1 VTFVNYSE
9 ELGHIKGKFPEW
21 RESRMYLS
29 TILGLLG
36 GGVAGFG
43 AAYFIQNG
51 KISKLQQDVSRYSQA
66 SQALVSAESELKDA
80 KSRILILEQSENDI
94 RRRLEQSYHE
104 QMEELHVSSQEQINE
119 LNQMRSLKLELESEL
134 AQVRSQL
141 ENAQHNH
148 FNDLEALKQA
158 YESQASRL
166 PTTPEGN
173 FERDSLESS
182 HREEIQALQQAHAAQ
197 VQEIE
202 QAHQARIY
210 ELEQAYQTQILEI
223 QAARG
228 DEFDSLT
235 PAVAAPE
242 TAEADSFQTF
252 INPDLLR
259 DDAEDTPQTMGYLE
273 TWVAPFQDDEPD
285 LSTQEESIPTNGSRD
300 ASYLETWYAPPA
312 EESADLEESFD
323 HQGENSHLE
332 TWVASPLEEAIEPPQ
347 EMGYLETWVAEAP
360 EVEDEPMLSPFV
372 EQEDSDSGLNFLE
385 SLPTDTEEKSPTS
398 YDFSASPFTQA
409 EEESPTSY
417 DFSAASFTPTE
428 EDASLNFLESF
439 SSEAEEEMP
448 NFTENTSDL
457 SFLES
462 FAAEEEVAR
471 ISSLEELTS
480 AEDYGLGESFTHPDN
495 DFLELLPQEEEA
507 PSFNNGFSLPA
518 VDSDS
523 DLFNFSEPAEDDLAL
538 LNSLELQLGEESGAA
553 KASGLGESSEDLD
566 FLNLLDTDELALE
579 SLPSLENKI
588 TNDSLEDLFG
598 SDWDLPE
605 DLDADLKVAKSDN
618 F

>member
-21 RESRMYLS
+21 RESRMSLS

-36 GGVAGFG
+36 GGAAGFG

-51 KISKLQQDVSRYSQA
+51 KISKLQQDISRYSQA

-104 QMEELHVSSQEQINE
+104 QMEELQASSQEQINE

-134 AQVRSQL
+134 EQVRAQL
-141 ENAQHNH
+141 ENAQNNH

-158 YESQASRL
+158 YESQASQL
-166 PTTPEGN
+166 PTTSEGD
-173 FERDSLESS
+173 FERESLERS
-182 HREEIQALQQAHAAQ
+182 HYEEIQALQQAHAAQ
-197 VQEIE
+197 MQEIE

-223 QAARG
+223 QAEQSQA
-228 DEFDSLT
+228 FDHPFT
-235 PAVAAPE
+235 PVAAEPE
-242 TAEADSFQTF
+242 TPETDSFQTF

-259 DDAEDTPQTMGYLE
+259 DDEEDTPQAMGYLE
-273 TWVAPFQDDEPD
+273 TWVAPFPDDEPEF
-285 LSTQEESIPTNGSRD
+285 SSEEENIPTNGSRD
-300 ASYLETWYAPPA
+300 ASYLETWYAPLA
-312 EESADLEESFD
+312 EESADLEESFN

-332 TWVASPLEEAIEPPQ
+332 TWISAPLEEATEQPP

-360 EVEDEPMLSPFV
+360 LEETSSLS
-372 EQEDSDSGLNFLE
+372 EASDLNFLE
-385 SLPTDTEEKSPTS
+385 SLQTEAEEDAPN
-398 YDFSASPFTQA
+398 YDFSPS
-409 EEESPTSY
+409 
-417 DFSAASFTPTE
+417 SFTAAE

-439 SSEAEEEMP
+439 SREVEEEVP
-448 NFTENTSDL
+448 NFSDNTSDL
-457 SFLES
+457 GFLES

-471 ISSLEELTS
+471 ISSLEELTTA
-480 AEDYGLGESFTHPDN
+480 AEDAFDESFPHPDN

-507 PSFNNGFSLPA
+507 PSFNNGFSLPT

-523 DLFNFSEPAEDDLAL
+523 DLFGFSEPAEDELAL
-538 LNSLELQLGEESGAA
+538 LNSLELQLDEDSNAA
-553 KASGLGESSEDLD
+553 KASGFGESSEDLD
-566 FLNLLDTDELALE
+566 FLNLLDTNESALE
-579 SLPSLENKI
+579 SFPSLEN
-588 TNDSLEDLFG
+588 NAPSDSLEDLFG
-598 SDWDLPE
+598 WDLPE
-605 DLDADLKVAKSDN
+605 DLEADLKVAKSDN